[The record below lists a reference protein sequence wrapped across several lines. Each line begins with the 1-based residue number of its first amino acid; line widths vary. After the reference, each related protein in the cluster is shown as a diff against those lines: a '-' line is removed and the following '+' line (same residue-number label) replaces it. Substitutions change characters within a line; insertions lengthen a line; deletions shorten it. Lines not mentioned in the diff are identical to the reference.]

1 MQVTLGEEGSRVSM
15 VVVFFL
21 RSTNIGLDLD
31 LLLLLLAALVLKNL
45 ISSGGGNL
53 SVRAGLEMVFDVSFI
68 FLLCIV
74 LFAQSLVTE

>member
-45 ISSGGGNL
+45 ISGGGNF